1 MPPELL
7 GLSLGFAA
15 GISPGPLLGLV
26 MRTSLERGFW
36 AGTRVALSPL
46 LTDAPIIALCL
57 LVVSALPVSFAAL
70 LGLFGGAFVIYL
82 GIEGIRAAQHASLL
96 EQPAAVKQSQ
106 DFLRGALV
114 NILSPHPWLFW
125 LGIGAPTLHNA
136 YKLGVLHAAGFLLGF
151 FVLLI
156 GMKISLAFLISSGKR
171 FLTQKTYK
179 AALYLSS
186 VLMFLA
192 GFILVLETVRS
203 LLKI

>member
-15 GISPGPLLGLV
+15 GISPGPLLSLV

-57 LVVSALPVSFAAL
+57 LVVNALPASFAAF
-70 LGLFGGAFVIYL
+70 LGLLGGAFVIYL
-82 GIEGIRAAQHASLL
+82 GIEGIKAAQHANL
-96 EQPAAVKQSQ
+96 EQPVQVKQSQ

-125 LGIGAPTLHNA
+125 LGVGAPTLHNA
-136 YKLGVLHAAGFLLGF
+136 YQLGALRAAGFLLGF

-156 GMKISLAFLISSGKR
+156 GIKITLAFLISSGKR

-179 AALYLSS
+179 AALFFSS
-186 VLMFLA
+186 ALMFLA
-192 GFILVLETVRS
+192 GFILILETIRS
-203 LLKI
+203 IFKI

>member
-7 GLSLGFAA
+7 GLSLGVAA
-15 GISPGPLLGLV
+15 GISPGPLLSLV

-36 AGTRVALSPL
+36 AGVRVALSPL

-57 LVVSALPVSFAAL
+57 LLINALPASFTVL

-82 GIEGIRAAQHASLL
+82 GIEGIKAAGHASLV
-96 EQPAAVKQSQ
+96 QPEPIKQSQ

-125 LGIGAPTLHNA
+125 LGVGAPTLHNA
-136 YKLGVLHAAGFLLGF
+136 YQLGILHAAGFLLGF
-151 FVLLI
+151 FSLLI
-156 GMKISLAFLISSGKR
+156 GMKIGLAFLISSGKR
-171 FLTQKTYK
+171 FLTLKTYK
-179 AALYLSS
+179 AALYFSS
-186 VLMFLA
+186 ALMFLA
-192 GFILVLETVRS
+192 GFILMLETVRN

>member
-1 MPPELL
+1 MPPEVL

-15 GISPGPLLGLV
+15 GISPGPLLSLV

-57 LVVSALPVSFAAL
+57 LVINALPSSFANL
-70 LGLFGGAFVIYL
+70 LGLLGGAFVIYL
-82 GIEGIRAAQHASLL
+82 GLEGIKAARHANL
-96 EQPAAVKQSQ
+96 EQPAPVKQSQ

-125 LGIGAPTLHNA
+125 LGVGAPTLHNA
-136 YKLGVLHAAGFLLGF
+136 YQLGILRAGGFLIGF

-156 GMKISLAFLISSGKR
+156 GMKISLAFLISSSKK
-171 FLTQKTYK
+171 FLTQKTYQ
-179 AALYLSS
+179 AALYFSS
-186 VLMFLA
+186 ALMFGA
-192 GFILVLETVRS
+192 GFVLLLETVRG
-203 LLKI
+203 LFKV

>member
-7 GLSLGFAA
+7 GLSLGLAA
-15 GISPGPLLGLV
+15 GISPGPLLSLV

-36 AGTRVALSPL
+36 AGVRVALSPL

-57 LVVSALPVSFAAL
+57 LVVNALPASFAAL

-82 GIEGIRAAQHASLL
+82 GIEGIKAAGHANL
-96 EQPAAVKQSQ
+96 EQPAPSKQSQ

-136 YKLGVLHAAGFLLGF
+136 YQLGVLHAVGFLLGF
-151 FVLLI
+151 FSLLI
-156 GMKISLAFLISSGKR
+156 GMKIGLAFLISSGKK
-171 FLTQKTYK
+171 FLTPKTYK
-179 AALYLSS
+179 AALYFSS
-186 VLMFLA
+186 ALMFVAGFVLM
-192 GFILVLETVRS
+192 LETLRN
-203 LLKI
+203 LFKI

>member
-7 GLSLGFAA
+7 GLSLGLAA
-15 GISPGPLLGLV
+15 GISPGPLLSLV

-57 LVVSALPVSFAAL
+57 LLINALPTSFAAL

-82 GIEGIRAAQHASLL
+82 GIEGIKTAGHASL
-96 EQPAAVKQSQ
+96 EPAAPVKQSQ

-125 LGIGAPTLHNA
+125 LGIGAPTLRNA
-136 YKLGVLHAAGFLLGF
+136 YQLGAIHALGFLLGF
-151 FVLLI
+151 FGLLI
-156 GMKISLAFLISSGKR
+156 GMKITLAFLISSGKR
-171 FLTQKTYK
+171 FLSLKTYK
-179 AALYLSS
+179 AALYFSS
-186 VLMFLA
+186 ALMFVA
-192 GFILVLETVRS
+192 GFILMLETVHS
-203 LLKI
+203 LFKI